1 MSSILITLT
10 NKLKIEIMTINDIK
24 QSWIYQ
30 DELRLIDELH
40 SDFIPTKQSELRKT
54 ELTDLINKLINK

>member
-1 MSSILITLT
+1 
-10 NKLKIEIMTINDIK
+10 MTMNDIK

-40 SDFIPTKQSELRKT
+40 ADFIPTEQSELRKT
-54 ELTDLINKLINK
+54 ELTTLINELLKR

>member
-1 MSSILITLT
+1 M
-10 NKLKIEIMTINDIK
+10 NDIK

-40 SDFIPTKQSELRKT
+40 ADFKPTEQSELRKI
-54 ELTDLINKLINK
+54 ELTTLINELIGDSYNHFSK

>member
-1 MSSILITLT
+1 MTMNEI
-10 NKLKIEIMTINDIK
+10 KL
-24 QSWIYQ
+24 SWLYQ

-54 ELTDLINKLINK
+54 ELITLINKLITK